1 MININKLKIKE
12 YKNFLRVVD
21 LKQKNLIFAKK
32 FIFKNKITLIKNFAL
47 KNSFK
52 DYIKL
57 AKSFSKTLDYNNKP
71 YYKFDEPHNN
81 QLVYIQMVF
90 HA

>member
-32 FIFKNKITLIKNFAL
+32 
-47 KNSFK
+47 
-52 DYIKL
+52 
-57 AKSFSKTLDYNNKP
+57 
-71 YYKFDEPHNN
+71 
-81 QLVYIQMVF
+81 
-90 HA
+90 